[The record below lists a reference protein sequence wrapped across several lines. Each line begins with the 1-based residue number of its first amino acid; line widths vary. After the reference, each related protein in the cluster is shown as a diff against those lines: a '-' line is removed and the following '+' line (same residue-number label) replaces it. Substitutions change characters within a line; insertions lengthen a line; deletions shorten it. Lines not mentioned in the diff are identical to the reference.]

1 MSYVYM
7 KALESAPQR
16 YERGMRLLTLGRL
29 ERVRQKISA
38 RMAVGHRV
46 LDIGCGTG
54 ALAAMLAHKGVR
66 VTGIDTSPPMLRQ
79 AARCVRGEGVAD
91 RVELKELGAVG
102 LDTAFSGEV
111 FDAVIGVLVLSELSD
126 EEIEY
131 MLAACW
137 RILRPGGELLIA
149 DEIRPDSLLAQIG
162 SFMLRLPFVVAAYV
176 VTQSTTRRVA
186 GLERRIVRAG
196 FRLLET
202 EDYLLGS
209 MRLLIACKVV

>member
-29 ERVRQKISA
+29 ERVRRRIAA

-54 ALAAMLAHKGVR
+54 ALAAMLAEKGVR
-66 VTGIDTSPPMLRQ
+66 VTGIDTSPPMLHQ

-102 LDTAFSGEV
+102 LDTAFPGEA
-111 FDAVIGVLVLSELSD
+111 FDAVIGVLVFSELSD
-126 EEIEY
+126 EDIEY
-131 MLAACW
+131 TLAGCW
-137 RILRPGGELLIA
+137 RILRPGGELLVA
-149 DEIRPDSLLAQIG
+149 DEMRPDSLLAQIG
-162 SFMLRLPFVVAAYV
+162 SSVLRLPFVIAAYV
-176 VTQSTTRRVA
+176 ATLSTTRPVA

-196 FRLLET
+196 FQMLET

-209 MRLLIACKVV
+209 MRLLIAGKVV